1 MEAFRLTGGACF
13 SSGETKRHQVRFV
26 LVAFVFSHSS
36 FTARPLTEAQLL
48 AVCHAPPNDPARE
61 RGLTL
66 RRVPKAKRPRAM
78 GYGASTQGPAN
89 SPTGFVFPSKSSDH
103 EGDDPPSLLSSS
115 VTPKRLKRASTVSV
129 LSGLG
134 VEDPEKALES
144 PSSPTQPDNDER
156 GPTGFFRGPSKLR
169 NFFGQRPPSEL
180 ITNHLTE
187 YFPFTEKKV
196 LQRTARNSMLRAS
209 GSIGRRDSTISFNPR
224 SSSRFSVSTIG
235 SRKAPSQRASVYSL
249 TPPVLN
255 QPTESP
261 TGDPTEQPP
270 PKVALPTDEG
280 GALSLESEDQEKAPS
295 SQDRSPRAHHLP
307 PVDFSMESFTESMGK
322 LGAEQLDR
330 RLSSGSSMKRMS
342 YITELRSKRDVSDSA
357 SFITVDEITAEV
369 ESRRENGDVDNGWT
383 TINAEGDEEHTSSA
397 PVDVPTESV
406 GDEDDDEIDLEG
418 DVSDETDD
426 EDDETGRT
434 MSSGGEQTYRYPRG
448 WVLIGGVQESNG
460 SKVPLLVLVLSERFI
475 SAWTRQTDSSWR

>member
-1 MEAFRLTGGACF
+1 
-13 SSGETKRHQVRFV
+13 
-26 LVAFVFSHSS
+26 
-36 FTARPLTEAQLL
+36 
-48 AVCHAPPNDPARE
+48 
-61 RGLTL
+61 
-66 RRVPKAKRPRAM
+66 M
-78 GYGASTQGPAN
+78 GYGTSTQGPAN

-103 EGDDPPSLLSSS
+103 EDNDSSSLLTSS

-134 VEDPEKALES
+134 VEDPEKVLES
-144 PSSPTQPDNDER
+144 PSSPTQTDNDEK

-196 LQRTARNSMLRAS
+196 LKRTARNSMLRAS

-235 SRKAPSQRASVYSL
+235 SRRAPSQRASVYSL
-249 TPPVLN
+249 TPPVFN
-255 QPTESP
+255 QHVEPPTS
-261 TGDPTEQPP
+261 DPTEQPP
-270 PKVALPTDEG
+270 PTVALSTAEG
-280 GALSLESEDQEKAPS
+280 TALTLESEDEEKTPGF
-295 SQDRSPRAHHLP
+295 QDRSSRAHHLP
-307 PVDFSMESFTESMGK
+307 PVDFSIESFTESMGR
-322 LGAEQLDR
+322 LEAERLDR

-383 TINAEGDEEHTSSA
+383 AINSEGDEEQHTPSA

-406 GDEDDDEIDLEG
+406 GDEDDDEIDMEE
-418 DVSDETDD
+418 DMSDETD
-426 EDDETGRT
+426 EEEDETGRT
-434 MSSGGEQTYRYPRG
+434 MSSGGEYT
-448 WVLIGGVQESNG
+448 
-460 SKVPLLVLVLSERFI
+460 
-475 SAWTRQTDSSWR
+475 

>member
-1 MEAFRLTGGACF
+1 
-13 SSGETKRHQVRFV
+13 
-26 LVAFVFSHSS
+26 
-36 FTARPLTEAQLL
+36 
-48 AVCHAPPNDPARE
+48 
-61 RGLTL
+61 
-66 RRVPKAKRPRAM
+66 M